1 MEYQK
6 IANLIDDDTLD
17 QPSKFR
23 TRNWVEINDESRGA
37 YNVNS
42 QIKFKTTMLKSSL
55 CDYSDAYI
63 LVKGTISVNNTAAQ
77 GAAANN
83 TNKKVIFKNCAPFTN
98 CISEINNTQIDNAKD
113 IDIVMPMYNLIEYSD
128 NYAKTTGSIWQYCKD
143 IPARNNNNEITE
155 FTLVNTTDS
164 FKFKAKITGQTEDDG
179 TKDVEIMVPLK
190 YLSNFWRTLEM
201 PLINCEV
208 NLILTWSSTCVLIS
222 TNIPNQAAIFE
233 ITDTKLYVPV
243 VTLSTQE
250 NTKFLQQLESGFK
263 RVINW
268 NKYLSKPELL
278 AQNPNLNHLVEP
290 SFQGVNRLFVLA
302 FENDNDG
309 TSNEQSY
316 LPTVEIKDYN
326 TMINGENVFDQPIKN
341 TKVTYDNI
349 RKIATGQGDD
359 YTTRCLL
366 NYPYFAN
373 TYKMFAVNL
382 SKQQALDAD
391 PRAIQQI
398 NFTANIDR
406 AAANKSLLY
415 SGRSKRNYSRLFTGN
430 SKSIVNKI
438 IFNLNTYKCF
448 ALVST
453 TLIK

>member
-6 IANLIDDDTLD
+6 IVNLIDDITLN
-17 QPSKFR
+17 QPSEFR
-23 TRNWVEINDESRGA
+23 TRNWIEINDESRGT

-63 LVKGTISVNNTAAQ
+63 LVKGAISVNNTAAQ

-113 IDIVMPMYNLIEYSD
+113 IDIVMPMYNLIEHSD
-128 NYAKTTGSIWQYCKD
+128 NYAKTTGSLWQYCKD
-143 IPARNNNNEITE
+143 IPARNANNEIIIFSE
-155 FTLVNTTDS
+155 DNTTDS
-164 FKFKAKITGQTEDDG
+164 FKFKAKITGQTGNDG
-179 TKDVEIMVPLK
+179 TKDVGKMVPLK

-208 NLILTWSSTCVLIS
+208 NLILTWSSNCVLIA
-222 TNIPNQAAIFE
+222 TVIQNQAATFE

-250 NTKFLQQLESGFK
+250 NTKFLQQLKSGFK

-290 SFQGVNRLFVLA
+290 SFQGINRLFVLA
-302 FENDNDG
+302 FENDNDRI
-309 TSNEQSY
+309 SDDEYY

-326 TMINGENVFDQPIKN
+326 IVINGENFFDQPIKN
-341 TKVTYDNI
+341 SKITYDNI

-359 YTTRCLL
+359 YATGCLL
-366 NYPYFAN
+366 DYPYFKD
-373 TYKMFAVNL
+373 TYKMIAVDL

-391 PRAIQQI
+391 HRAIQQI
-398 NFTANIDR
+398 NFTANLDR
-406 AAANKSLLY
+406 A
-415 SGRSKRNYSRLFTGN
+415 GN
-430 SKSIVNKI
+430 TRVYFILEEAKETILDFLQGTVKV
-438 IFNLNTYKCF
+438 L
-448 ALVST
+448 
-453 TLIK
+453 

>member
-6 IANLIDDDTLD
+6 IANIIDDNTLN

-23 TRNWVEINDESRGA
+23 TRNWIEINDESRGA

-63 LVKGTISVNNTAAQ
+63 LFKGTLSVNNTAAQ
-77 GAAANN
+77 GAAAKN

-98 CISEINNTQIDNAKD
+98 CISEINNTPIDNAKD

-128 NYAKTTGSIWQYCKD
+128 NYAKATGSLWQYCKD
-143 IPARNNNNEITE
+143 ISARNNANDEIIIFSE
-155 FTLVNTTDS
+155 DNTTDS
-164 FKFKAKITGQTEDDG
+164 FKFKAKITGQTGNDG

-208 NLILTWSSTCVLIS
+208 NLILTWSSNCVLIA
-222 TNIPNQAAIFE
+222 TDVENQAATFAV
-233 ITDTKLYVPV
+233 TDTKLYVLV

-250 NTKFLQQLESGFK
+250 NTKFLQQLKLGFK

-268 NKYLSKPELL
+268 NNYLSKPELL

-302 FENDNDG
+302 FENDDDRI
-309 TSNEQSY
+309 SDDEYY

-326 TMINGENVFDQPIKN
+326 IVINGETFFDQPIKN
-341 TKVTYDNI
+341 NKITYDNI

-359 YTTRCLL
+359 YTTGCLL
-366 NYPYFAN
+366 DCPYFAN
-373 TYKMFAVNL
+373 TYKMIAVDL

-398 NFTANIDR
+398 NFTANLDR
-406 AAANKSLLY
+406 A
-415 SGRSKRNYSRLFTGN
+415 GN
-430 SKSIVNKI
+430 TRVYFILEEAKETI
-438 IFNLNTYKCF
+438 LNFSQRTVKV
-448 ALVST
+448 L
-453 TLIK
+453 